1 MTKKTVIVGATP
13 NQSRYAY
20 LAAKML
26 TEYGHEIVP
35 LGIRQGEVFG
45 REIMD
50 IRKKPVIEGVDTIT
64 IYLSPVHQD
73 EWMDYLLKLKPKRII
88 FNPGTENEAF
98 ERAAEDNG
106 IEAIEACTLVMLR
119 SRQF

>member
-73 EWMDYLLKLKPKRII
+73 EWMDYLLKLNQRGLFSIPVLRTKHLNEPLRIM
-88 FNPGTENEAF
+88 E
-98 ERAAEDNG
+98 
-106 IEAIEACTLVMLR
+106 
-119 SRQF
+119 